1 MFFQNQQQ
9 PMTPEQ
15 IARLRSQ
22 IDARQLGMAYG
33 NYAPNIGGGLHAL
46 GDGIALRVM
55 RNRLNSQFPDAPG
68 GGAQQPPANPLHQ
81 KIVEGITGNRAS
93 WQFPAAPPPSPQQ
106 QPVASGAPEMAGG
119 GFGGGAGGGLGGFFR
134 GLMNFKPG
142 GGLW

>member
-1 MFFQNQQQ
+1 MFFPGQQQ

-15 IARLRSQ
+15 ISRLRSQ
-22 IDARQLGMAYG
+22 IDAKQLGMSYG

-55 RNRLNSQFPDAPG
+55 RNRLNSQFPEAPG
-68 GGAQQPPANPLHQ
+68 GGGQQPPANPLHQ

-93 WQFPAAPPPSPQQ
+93 WQFPAAPPTQQ

-119 GFGGGAGGGLGGFFR
+119 GFSGGEGGGLGGFFR